1 MVIWLIGKSG
11 SGKTFFAKKILSK
24 IRRKKIHIDGDEI
37 REKFFNN
44 KLGFDLKSR
53 RRNAEFIVNL
63 CKYLEFKGH
72 LVVCSIL
79 SVFPE
84 IQKKNRKSFDNYFQI
99 YLKTSTKILKINNS
113 KKVYSNKK
121 NIVGIDINFPKPYKS
136 DLVIHNK
143 FDKKYKIQL
152 KKIFSKLKYF

>member
-11 SGKTFFAKKILSK
+11 AGKTFFAKKILSK
-24 IRRKKIHIDGDEI
+24 IKKKKIHIDGDEV
-37 REKFFNN
+37 REKFFKN

-53 RRNAEFIVNL
+53 RKNAEFIVNL
-63 CKYLEFKGH
+63 CKYLEAKGF

-79 SVFPE
+79 NIFPE
-84 IQKKNRKSFDNYFQI
+84 IQKKNREIFDNYFQI
-99 YLKTSTKILKINNS
+99 YLKASTKILTENNS
-113 KKVYSNKK
+113 KKVYSKKK

-143 FDKKYKIQL
+143 FDKEYTKQL
-152 KKIFSKLKYF
+152 KKIYSKLKYF